1 MSRWSS
7 GALEALTYA
16 SLIFASGIGVAAASP
31 ECAQGYRICNGGC
44 AQAIEA
50 TDYAAVCRTRC
61 NFRLIACDK
70 TQPMGSGRVDGEQLG
85 DIGLERPSLAEGEK
99 PLVE

>member
-16 SLIFASGIGVAAASP
+16 SLIFASGIGFAAASP

-50 TDYAAVCRTRC
+50 TDHAAVCRTRC
-61 NFRLIACDK
+61 SFQLMACDK
-70 TQPMGSGRVDGEQLG
+70 TQPMGSDRVDGKQLG
-85 DIGLERPSLAEGEK
+85 EIVLERPSKEK
-99 PLVE
+99 PLAE